1 MIFNGFG
8 SSIVLNTYITIA
20 STYRLYIYIY
30 IFIHT
35 HSCQQCHKLEDI
47 PIRWCP
53 TCIHRAQPYSNTQ
66 RDNTGNI
73 HLNKWINLFSIYF
86 WVATITSKKWRCQLW
101 MGKQVVQIHVG
112 WFRLSGWWFHTSRVG
127 WCETPKHNI
136 IPKQTE
142 DEDIINNWLVVWNIF
157 FIFPYIW
164 NNHPNWSE
172 LHDFSEG

>member
-8 SSIVLNTYITIA
+8 TSIVLNTYITIA
-20 STYRLYIYIY
+20 STYRVYVY

-73 HLNKWINLFSIYF
+73 RLNKWKNLFSIYF
-86 WVATITSKKWRCQLW
+86 WVVTITSKKMKVPVTNSKASCPDTRWLIST
-101 MGKQVVQIHVG
+101 K
-112 WFRLSGWWFHTSRVG
+112 
-127 WCETPKHNI
+127 
-136 IPKQTE
+136 
-142 DEDIINNWLVVWNIF
+142 WLVVSHIQ
-157 FIFPYIW
+157 
-164 NNHPNWSE
+164 SRMV
-172 LHDFSEG
+172 